1 MFFVNVASKRLS
13 PTLSLL
19 FATLAGRRI
28 NVADKGFTR
37 IGIGIGMSGA
47 AADPARH
54 PPHQQP
60 ESNGQARECALTQ
73 VFRLGHLWCHDRGS
87 GGDAHYILK
96 SRRIAANCEQKVKRR
111 RKRLALI
118 HQTSNSDVAVSVA
131 VCWHRSKV
139 NCIASA

>member
-54 PPHQQP
+54 PPHQQS

-96 SRRIAANCEQKVKRR
+96 YSDATELEVWSLWNGMECMQSRCTHSRW
-111 RKRLALI
+111 RLRL
-118 HQTSNSDVAVSVA
+118 S
-131 VCWHRSKV
+131 
-139 NCIASA
+139 